1 MKPNDGGDS
10 ISFQDHLANRLR
22 PLIPLL
28 AQGRTNDQ
36 LARIL
41 GIEKH
46 TAEQYVS
53 NLKMALRARDR
64 VDLVLRCQKLRRL
77 SQNEQF

>member
-1 MKPNDGGDS
+1 MKPCDDDDS
-10 ISFQDHLANRLR
+10 ISSLDHLANRLR

-28 AQGRTNDQ
+28 AEGRTNDQ
-36 LARIL
+36 MAKIL

-53 NLKMALRARDR
+53 NLKVALRARDR
-64 VDLVLRCQKLRRL
+64 VDLVLRCQRL
-77 SQNEQF
+77 QRLDT